1 MTNHEQDPLVYSST
15 LKHEH
20 AYPLVTAIECIAK
33 ASYSF
38 TPSKFPN

>member
-15 LKHEH
+15 LKHAH
-20 AYPLVTAIECIAK
+20 AYQSVNAIECIAK

-38 TPSKFPN
+38 TPNKFPN